1 MLAVIL
7 PKTLNFVK
15 KGPSGVSDL
24 SPWCYNGHFPKIS
37 TFFRAHTE
45 VSLKNVMVKIFIG
58 LKTSQNIT
66 WKMRT
71 RAGIHS
77 FETLARKRKN
87 NSKTYTVYF
96 KGEPGIEPSEI

>member
-7 PKTLNFVK
+7 PKARNFVK

-45 VSLKNVMVKIFIG
+45 VYLKNVMVKIFIG
-58 LKTSQNIT
+58 QKTSQDIT

-71 RAGIHS
+71 RAEIHS
-77 FETLARKRKN
+77 FETLAKKRK
-87 NSKTYTVYF
+87 KLQ
-96 KGEPGIEPSEI
+96 